1 MRTATKFLIGL
12 SAFGLTIGTIYWF
25 VSYEWTGAVLL
36 WSFSLTPLIIG
47 LFALRHGWMR
57 RAEPED
63 DPSASG
69 ETLAGQ
75 DLGTFPTATAWP
87 EFLVLGVIATG
98 ASLIYGLIMLVVG
111 LPLLAWAVIGLA
123 RESRS

>member
-1 MRTATKFLIGL
+1 VRTATKLLIGL
-12 SAFGLTIGTIYWF
+12 FAFGVTIGTVYWF
-25 VSYEWTGAVLL
+25 VTYEWTGAVLL

-47 LFALRHGWMR
+47 LFALGHGWMR
-57 RAEPED
+57 GAEPED
-63 DPSASG
+63 DPSAASA
-69 ETLAGQ
+69 TLAGE
-75 DLGTFPTATAWP
+75 DLGTFPAATAWP

>member
-1 MRTATKFLIGL
+1 MGRPFPAQ
-12 SAFGLTIGTIYWF
+12 A
-25 VSYEWTGAVLL
+25 GA
-36 WSFSLTPLIIG
+36 PRG
-47 LFALRHGWMR
+47 G
-57 RAEPED
+57 PED
-63 DPSASG
+63 DPSASADTVAG
-69 ETLAGQ
+69 E

-98 ASLIYGLIMLVVG
+98 ASLIYGLIMLAVG

>member
-12 SAFGLTIGTIYWF
+12 SVFGVTIGTIYWF

-47 LFALRHGWMR
+47 LFALKHGWMR

-69 ETLAGQ
+69 ATLAGE
-75 DLGTFPTATAWP
+75 DLGAFPTATAWP

-98 ASLIYGLIMLVVG
+98 ASLIYGLIMLAVG

>member
-1 MRTATKFLIGL
+1 VRTATKLLLGL
-12 SAFGLTIGTIYWF
+12 SAFGVTIGTIYWF
-25 VSYEWTGAVLL
+25 VTYEWTGSVLL

-47 LFALRHGWMR
+47 LFALQHGWMR

-63 DPSASG
+63 DPAASSA
-69 ETLAGQ
+69 TLAGE
-75 DLGTFPTATAWP
+75 DLGAFPTATAWP

-111 LPLLAWAVIGLA
+111 VPLLAWAVIGLA